1 MDAVEDV
8 QSLAF
13 PLLKKETDYIKNVS
27 YSLEF
32 GLAILSIT
40 RGDKNFSV

>member
-1 MDAVEDV
+1 MDAVGEV
-8 QSLAF
+8 RSLAF
-13 PLLKKETDYIKNVS
+13 PLLKKKTDYIKNVS

-40 RGDKNFSV
+40 RGDKKFSV